1 MNGLATRA
9 RSFWRGLRRPD
20 RLAAEMDEE
29 MRFHLEMEAERLVRE
44 RGLPPHEA
52 RRRAAIAFGGVEKY
66 KEEGRDARG
75 VTWAAGLSLDLRL
88 GLRMLRKYP
97 GLTLVGVLGMAV
109 ATAFG
114 ASLFSFIAA
123 VVDPAMPLEEG
134 HRIVAVQNLDAA
146 RSGEGRETHLH
157 DLAVWRDDLRA
168 VENLGAYRTVD
179 RNLVTPDG
187 LGEPLRVAE
196 MSAAGFR
203 VARVPPLLGR
213 YLLDD
218 DERPGAAPVVV
229 VGYDVWQR
237 RFAGSPDVV
246 GRTLRLGDAAH
257 TVVGVMPEGFAFPVN
272 NGIWTPLRLEP
283 ADFRRGEAP
292 PIDVF
297 GRLAPGAT
305 LAQAQAQLAGIGGR
319 IAAAHPETHR
329 HVRPRVLPYTRAFVD
344 APELMWVFYLVQLLG
359 SLLLVVIAV
368 NVAILVYARTATRSG
383 EIAVRLALG
392 ASRARVVT
400 QLFAEALVL
409 SLAAAAVGL
418 AAARFWLRQGNAFMD
433 RTAGDQIP
441 FWWEMRLSPGT
452 VAYVIGLAVLGAVI
466 VGVVPGLKATGRRV
480 RSGLGQAA
488 GGRGMRMGGTWTA
501 LIVGQV
507 AVAVTI
513 LPLTVALG
521 WNQFFRY
528 GITGPG
534 FAAEEFLAVQV
545 GMDRETPPSGAAE
558 AYGRELAGRMVDR
571 QIELAARLR
580 AEPGVSAVTFASH
593 VPGDWFSSS
602 SAPGVVEV
610 ADPRPSAEPTR
621 GDVRYLEVD
630 PGLFE
635 TFGVPVLAG
644 RGFQA
649 GDLAGQATAVV
660 VNRSLVEEVLGG
672 GSGLGRRFRYTRTGD
687 GAEPGGVAA
696 GGWYEVVGVVNDFP
710 PKKAVTGRGVPTV
723 YHPVAPGRLDPVSL
737 VVRVRGV
744 PAEEFAPRLREVATA
759 LDPTLR
765 LSRVESLAQVHREKL
780 RTESLLTLG
789 IAAVTLSV
797 LLLSAAGIH
806 ALMALTVAQRR
817 KEIGIR
823 TALGARP
830 GLILGSVFARAIRQ
844 LALGAGVGCLLGGAL
859 LVGQEFTPGLAA
871 GLLAAVVAIALGV
884 GLLAALGPA
893 RQGLR
898 IQPMEA
904 LRTD

>member
-1 MNGLATRA
+1 MKGLATRA

-29 MRFHLEMEAERLVRE
+29 MRFHLEMEAERLARE
-44 RGLPPHEA
+44 RGLPPQEA
-52 RRRAAIAFGGVEKY
+52 RRQAAIAFGGVEKY

-88 GLRMLRKYP
+88 GLRMLLKYP
-97 GLTLVGVLGMAV
+97 GLTFVGVLGMAV

-114 ASLFSFIAA
+114 ASLFSFVAA
-123 VVDPAMPLEEG
+123 VVDPALPLEEG
-134 HRIVAVQNLDAA
+134 HRIVAIQNLDAA

-168 VENLGAYRTVD
+168 VEDLGAYRTVD

-187 LGEPLRVAE
+187 PGEPLRVAE

-203 VARVPPLLGR
+203 VARVAPLLGR

-229 VGYDVWQR
+229 IGYDVWQR

-283 ADFRRGEAP
+283 ADYRRGEAP

-305 LAQAQAQLAGIGGR
+305 LEQAQAQLAGIGRR
-319 IAAAHPETHR
+319 IAAVHPGTHR

-359 SLLLVVIAV
+359 SLLLVVIAI

-418 AAARFWLRQGNAFMD
+418 GAARFLLRQGNAFMD

-452 VAYVIGLAVLGAVI
+452 VAYVLGLAVLGAVI
-466 VGVVPGLKATGRRV
+466 VGVVPGLKATGRRA
-480 RSGLGQAA
+480 RSGLGRA
-488 GGRGMRMGGTWTA
+488 GGGTGMRMGGTWTA

-507 AVAVTI
+507 AVAVTL

-521 WNQFFRY
+521 WNQLFRY
-528 GITGPG
+528 GIAGPG
-534 FAAEEFLAVQV
+534 FAAEQFLAVQV

-558 AYGRELAGRMVDR
+558 AYGREFAGRLVDR
-571 QIELAARLR
+571 QVELARRLR
-580 AEPGVSAVTFASH
+580 AEPGVAAVTFASH
-593 VPGDWFSSS
+593 VPGDWFESS
-602 SAPGVVEV
+602 SAPGAVEV

-621 GDVRYLEVD
+621 RDVRYLEVD
-630 PGLFE
+630 PGLFD

-649 GDLAGQATAVV
+649 ADLAGPATAVV
-660 VNRSLVEEVLGG
+660 VNRSLVREVLGG

-710 PKKAVTGRGVPTV
+710 PRKAVTGRGVPTV
-723 YHPVAPGRLDPVSL
+723 YHPVAPGRLDPVSF
-737 VVRVRGV
+737 VVRVRGI
-744 PAEEFAPRLREVATA
+744 PAEQFAPRLREVATA

-765 LSRVESLAQVHREKL
+765 LSRVESLAQVHRQKL

-830 GLILGSVFARAIRQ
+830 GLILGSVFARALRQ

-859 LVGQEFTPGLAA
+859 LVGQGFTPGLAA